1 MNRSAKLL
9 VVLFIS
15 VAFIAANQLNSLAL
29 SPVKV
34 SPATT
39 VTSTEDAK
47 NGAKLFAET
56 CKICHHTESSDTL
69 VGPGLKGLY
78 KDRKKMLSGKA
89 VTDDNVKN
97 LIQKG
102 RNAMPAYKGKF
113 NAAQLADLI
122 AYLKTL

>member
-1 MNRSAKLL
+1 MSRIAKLL
-9 VVLFIS
+9 AVLVIS
-15 VAFIAANQLNSLAL
+15 IMFIAANQLNSLAL

-34 SPATT
+34 SPVTA
-39 VTSTEDAK
+39 VTSAEDAK
-47 NGAKLFAET
+47 SGAKLFAET